1 MPLKDT
7 PRRLPDHRFSW
18 ASLSVSWS
26 TVIDKGSPCFVEPFD
41 VLPEVI
47 FFPMVINFFPDDIR
61 IDELELLPPS
71 FIVIIPELLP
81 PELLPLLS
89 PLMLISLKL
98 LPPEVELPP
107 LFPPLIDKYFELLPP
122 PPPPK
127 R

>member
-81 PELLPLLS
+81 PELLPLS
-89 PLMLISLKL
+89 PLMLISLEL

-107 LFPPLIDKYFELLPP
+107 LFPPLIDIYFELLPP